1 MTVHHQGGTPLVV
14 PIKRRPKTEP
24 ALSFDGLRAAGMAHI
39 QALCGTTWTD
49 HNLHD
54 PGITM
59 LEALCYGLSELA
71 YRAEFPVADY
81 LSGKQ
86 GEIDL
91 RQQSLHPPEAVFP
104 CRPTTL
110 ADLRRVLID
119 ALGGHGSVSID
130 TDLSQGIHHLGMHC
144 PCVDPA
150 LLPGYRDEVR
160 RRFRRSRNLCE
171 DMADEIADVMA
182 VPVELRGEIEVES
195 SRDPVHLL
203 AEIYHRCERYID
215 APVSFYSLDEVLSG
229 GLPLDEI
236 FDGPVLENGF
246 ITDADIALQDRDTLF
261 VGELTD
267 DVRNASGVYGIRS
280 LVLQRID
287 AAEAQKPASASLRW
301 RWSDDGGRRHA
312 LQLRVPQAGDAVCS
326 LTVVRRGSIVPVSPN
341 DVLLKIKEMRA
352 AARTLNKRDK
362 EGDGGCSRPR
372 GMHRD
377 VSAYY
382 SVQHHFPAVYGINAH
397 GLPSHA
403 SPQRRAQ
410 ARQLKA
416 YLMLFEQT
424 MAHGAVQLQHLRD
437 LFSTDES
444 AKQTYWWHMLDA
456 AAMPDIEPL
465 YARDPDLIKQEVY
478 TPLDHYTERKSRV
491 LDHLLALLGQ
501 TCPQRSLRQFAD
513 FYSSHELDRALLDN
527 KIAFLHDVLAFSR
540 HRAAGFDYSMP
551 FEGNPANR
559 SGLERRVRLLL
570 GFKERGSPWLASD
583 DVVRSRRLA
592 PQPLHAARRMA
603 RQVQPTSWSRLL
615 PATASPEVASKPATE
630 TAGDQVADE
639 LLRAGAFVNRYWW
652 NQPAGQPGEVIV
664 GPDNHGDYWS
674 LGKVARRDD
683 AVQLAASLRQSLL
696 ERDLHSEGM
705 HVVEHLLL
713 RPMGDAGSLTHAVDA
728 FTVSVIFP
736 DWTVRSHQP
745 GFRLFA
751 HETVEMNCPAH
762 VHARCLWLDFVS
774 MREFERRYQRWLNAK
789 REYCRTPDV
798 GVMNVNAAA
807 IDLADWLES
816 HRLKEDGGGAQ

>member
-1 MTVHHQGGTPLVV
+1 MTASHPLGTPLVV

-39 QALCGTTWTD
+39 QALCGNTWTD

-91 RQQSLHPPEAVFP
+91 QRQSLHPPEEIFP

-130 TDLSQGIHHLGMHC
+130 TDLSQGIHHLGMHG
-144 PCVDPA
+144 PCVDRA
-150 LLPGYRDEVR
+150 LWPGYRDDVR
-160 RRFRRSRNLCE
+160 RRFWRSRNLCE

-195 SRDPVHLL
+195 SCDPVHLL

-215 APVSFYSLDEVLSG
+215 APVSFYSLDEALSA
-229 GLPLDEI
+229 GLALDEI

-246 ITDADIALQDRDTLF
+246 ITDADMAMQDRDTLF

-267 DVRNASGVYGIRS
+267 EVRNASGVYGIRS

-287 AAEAQKPASASLRW
+287 ATEAQKPASGSLRW
-301 RWSDDGGRRHA
+301 RWSDEGRRQA
-312 LQLRVPQAGDAVCS
+312 LQLRVPQSGDLVCS

-341 DVLLKIKEMRA
+341 DVLVKIKEMRA
-352 AARTLNKRDK
+352 AARTLNQRDK
-362 EGDGGCSRPR
+362 DGDAGGSRPH
-372 GMHRD
+372 GVYRD

-382 SVQHHFPAVYGINAH
+382 SIQHHFPAVYGINAH

-403 SPQRRAQ
+403 SPQRHAQ

-416 YLMLFEQT
+416 YLMLFEQA
-424 MAHGAVQLQHLRD
+424 MAHGGMQLQHLRD
-437 LFSTDES
+437 LFSADES
-444 AKQTYWWHMLDA
+444 SQRTYWWHMLDE
-456 AAMPDIEPL
+456 AAMPDIESL
-465 YARDPDLIKQEVY
+465 YARDPDLIEQEVY

-513 FYSSHELDRALLDN
+513 FYSPHELDRALLDN
-527 KIAFLHDVLAFSR
+527 KIAFLHEVLAFSR

-570 GFKERGSPWLASD
+570 DFKERASPWLASD
-583 DVVRSRRLA
+583 DVVRRRRLA
-592 PQPLHAARRMA
+592 PAPLRAARRLG
-603 RQVQPTSWSRLL
+603 RDVQPHSWSRLL
-615 PATASPEVASKPATE
+615 AASASPEATTKPAAE
-630 TAGDQVADE
+630 TVGSEVADE
-639 LLRAGAFVNRYWW
+639 LLRAGVFVNRYWW
-652 NQPAGQPGEVIV
+652 NQPAGQSGEVIV
-664 GPDNHGDYWS
+664 GPDSSGDYWS
-674 LGKVARRDD
+674 LGKAARREDG
-683 AVQLAASLRQSLL
+683 VQLAASVRQWLL
-696 ERDLHSEGM
+696 DRDLHSEGM

-713 RPMGDAGSLTHAVDA
+713 RPVGDAGSGTHAVDA
-728 FTVSVIFP
+728 FTVSVTFP

-745 GFRLFA
+745 GFRLFV

-762 VHARCLWLDFVS
+762 VHARCLWLDFMS

-789 REYCRTPDV
+789 REYCGTPSQ
-798 GVMNVNAAA
+798 GSMAVNAAA
-807 IDLADWLES
+807 TDLAEWLES
-816 HRLKEDGGGAQ
+816 HRPKDESGAS